1 MPSAR
6 AGAPLK
12 QRIVVSAALLL
23 SLLASADAFAAQ
35 IVTLDMKPS
44 GGVPPRVAESLSPVL
59 VAELS
64 RREGMSIISQADVRA
79 LLELESDKQLLGC
92 SDASCMTDIAGSLGA
107 ELLCTST
114 VGRVGAE
121 YVVTL
126 TLIQVQGAKVARRS
140 TARAKGGE
148 EAASEALLQAIHEL
162 FKGGLPTELQG
173 PASMTRRGFEAALAG
188 LHSAVL
194 DKKGDPRDSRKRII
208 LDLVAT
214 ELDYDATP
222 KMDALDLALRRG
234 RAEAT
239 RRALAAR
246 SKQQRDHF
254 VAAREHYAALWDDLG
269 RVKEIRTR
277 ARERGVVPSARPLRF
292 LDPDPAKEPEP
303 KDVRRYERELGA
315 GQKIVERAIAAYAKG
330 DEATF
335 VSLWKSDYAGN
346 AKRAFDE
353 REYDDKRGI
362 RYGLLPLYAA
372 TPELLER
379 AISTLDEGRLV
390 VYRRK
395 LKDGKVEGEENVWLV
410 QEDGRW
416 RISSW

>member
-1 MPSAR
+1 MIRHALVL
-6 AGAPLK
+6 GL
-12 QRIVVSAALLL
+12 AALL
-23 SLLASADAFAAQ
+23 SAGGARAAQ

-59 VAELS
+59 VAELA
-64 RREGMSIISQADVRA
+64 RREGMSVISQADVRA
-79 LLELESDKQLLGC
+79 LLEHESDKQLLGC

-114 VGRVGAE
+114 IGRVGAE

-126 TLIQVQGAKVARRS
+126 TLIQVEGAKVARRS

-148 EAASEALLQAIHEL
+148 EAAGEALLQAVHEL

-188 LHSAVL
+188 LHRAIL
-194 DKKGDPRDSRKRII
+194 DKKGDARESRRRII

-214 ELDYDATP
+214 ELDYDAEP
-222 KMDALDLALRRG
+222 KMEMLDLALRRG

-239 RRALAAR
+239 RRILSSRSQKERDFYVGAR
-246 SKQQRDHF
+246 Q
-254 VAAREHYAALWDDLG
+254 HYGALWDDLG

-277 ARERGVVPSARPLRF
+277 ARERGVVPSSRPLRF
-292 LDPDPAKEPEP
+292 LDPDPPDEPDAKDAARYA
-303 KDVRRYERELGA
+303 KDVAPGHKLVA
-315 GQKIVERAIAAYAKG
+315 RALAAYEKG
-330 DEATF
+330 DEAAF
-335 VSLWKSDYAGN
+335 VALWKKDYGGN
-346 AKRAFDE
+346 AKRALEE
-353 REYDDKRGI
+353 REYDKPRGI
-362 RYGLLPLYAA
+362 RYELLPLYAMP
-372 TPELLER
+372 PELIER
-379 AISTLDEGRLV
+379 AISTLNEGRLV

-395 LKDGKVEGEENVWLV
+395 IVNGKIDSEDNVWLEK
-410 QEDGRW
+410 EDGRW

>member
-1 MPSAR
+1 MKHSLVAAR
-6 AGAPLK
+6 ASL
-12 QRIVVSAALLL
+12 VVGALLCTG
-23 SLLASADAFAAQ
+23 SALAAQ
-35 IVTLDMKPS
+35 IVTLDMSAS

-64 RREGMSIISQADVRA
+64 RREGMSVISQADVRA
-79 LLELESDKQLLGC
+79 LLALESDKQLLGC

-107 ELLCTST
+107 ELLCSST

-126 TLIQVQGAKVARRS
+126 TLIQVDGAKVARRS

-148 EAASEALLQAIHEL
+148 EAAGEALLQAVHEL
-162 FKGGLPTELQG
+162 FKGGLPSELQG

-194 DKKGDPRDSRKRII
+194 DKQGDPRDSRRRII

-246 SKQQRDHF
+246 SKRQRDHY
-254 VAAREHYAALWDDLG
+254 VAAREHYDALWDDLG

-277 ARERGVVPSARPLRF
+277 SRERGVVPSARPLRF
-292 LDPDPAKEPEP
+292 LDPDPVKEPDP
-303 KDVRRYERELGA
+303 KDVRRYQRELA
-315 GQKIVERAIAAYAKG
+315 VGQKIVEQALTAYAKG
-330 DEATF
+330 DEAAF
-335 VSLWKSDYAGN
+335 VSLWPTGSAAS

-353 REYDDKRGI
+353 REYDDERGI
-362 RYGLLPLYAA
+362 RYGLLPLYAT

-379 AISTLDEGRLV
+379 AISTLDDGRLV

-410 QEDGRW
+410 RDGGRW

>member
-1 MPSAR
+1 MPR
-6 AGAPLK
+6 
-12 QRIVVSAALLL
+12 ALLVAVVL
-23 SLLASADAFAAQ
+23 LLAGHARAAQ

-59 VAELS
+59 VAELA
-64 RREGMSIISQADVRA
+64 RREGMSVISQADVRA

-114 VGRVGAE
+114 LGRVGAE

-126 TLIQVQGAKVARRS
+126 TLIQVDGAKVARRS

-148 EAASEALLQAIHEL
+148 EAAGEALLQAVHEL

-173 PASMTRRGFEAALAG
+173 PASMTSRGFEAALAG
-188 LHSAVL
+188 LHRAVL
-194 DKKGDPRDSRKRII
+194 DKKGDPRESRRRII

-214 ELDYDATP
+214 ELDYDAEP
-222 KMDALDLALRRG
+222 KLDMLDLALRRG

-239 RRALAAR
+239 RRVLSAK
-246 SKQQRDHF
+246 SHKERDF
-254 VAAREHYAALWDDLG
+254 YVAARQHYGALWDDLG

-277 ARERGVVPSARPLRF
+277 ARERGVVPSPRPLRF
-292 LDPDPAKEPEP
+292 LDPDPAKEPAA
-303 KDVRRYERELGA
+303 KDVARYGKA
-315 GQKIVERAIAAYAKG
+315 VAPGQKLVARALAAYAKG
-330 DEATF
+330 DEAGF
-335 VSLWKSDYAGN
+335 VPLWKKGYDGN
-346 AKRAFDE
+346 AKRTLGERASDE
-353 REYDDKRGI
+353 KRGV
-362 RYGLLPLYAA
+362 RYELLPLHAMP
-372 TPELLER
+372 PELLER

-395 LKDGKVEGEENVWLV
+395 IVNGKVDSEDAVWLER
-410 QEDGRW
+410 EDGRW